1 MTGLDLITDVLVVGG
16 GPAATWAALKSAQ
29 AGAEVVLADKG
40 YCGTSGATASAG
52 TGVWYVPPDP
62 AAREAAMASREKLG
76 GYLDD
81 RRWKRAGP
89 DVRGHERAGRAGP
102 VPLPHRAGRNTA
114 QKRRARARVHAPDV
128 HPRTASASPRRHI
141 PCPPTTPSSATRTVL
156 TRPVC
161 SAATAAAS
169 AGGEAAPGARL
180 AVGPPRNP
188 PGSKETFLPINS

>member
-81 RRWKRAGP
+81 RRWKARVLDQTYAGMNEPAEPGRRYPFPTGP
-89 DVRGHERAGRAGP
+89 DGTQLRNGVQGP
-102 VPLPHRAGRNTA
+102 EFIRRVCIRVQRLRRPADISPARRRPHR
-114 QKRRARARVHAPDV
+114 
-128 HPRTASASPRRHI
+128 PRRGR
-141 PCPPTTPSSATRTVL
+141 S
-156 TRPVC
+156 
-161 SAATAAAS
+161 
-169 AGGEAAPGARL
+169 
-180 AVGPPRNP
+180 
-188 PGSKETFLPINS
+188 